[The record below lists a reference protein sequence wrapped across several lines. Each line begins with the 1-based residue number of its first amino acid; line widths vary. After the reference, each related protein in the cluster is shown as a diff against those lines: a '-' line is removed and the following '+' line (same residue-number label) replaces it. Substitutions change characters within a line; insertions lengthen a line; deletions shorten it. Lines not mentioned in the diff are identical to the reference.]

1 MSNGN
6 GDIIQAALD
15 ILTSGAPE
23 CRVIVQARGGAP
35 VVWWG
40 TLTGLGSQ
48 GKDATITVT
57 DIRASAFDSPV
68 IPGNILL
75 DVNDVLELTAF
86 WKGSS

>member
-1 MSNGN
+1 MSISN

-15 ILTSGAPE
+15 IITKNRPT
-23 CRVIVQARGGAP
+23 CRVTVMTRGGSP

-48 GKDATITVT
+48 GNDATITVT

-68 IPGNILL
+68 VPGHILL
-75 DVNDVLELTAF
+75 DVNDVLELIPA
-86 WKGSS
+86 